1 MNSLA
6 AKRACR
12 PFLAVCRNGPAL
24 LARVRPVLAFVAA
37 VLACSHSHA
46 VDTLHIAR
54 IPGFP
59 DQTVSSEILKEAYRR
74 LQIPVEF
81 IDVPAKRALLLSSS
95 GVLDGEVA
103 RIADVETQYPSLLRI
118 SPAINFIEPSAF
130 AKNAKFA
137 INGWE
142 ALNGH
147 RIGIVQGVGSSER
160 GVKGLPAV
168 QAVPNQATLLKML
181 YADRIDVAV
190 TDLFSGM
197 ITLKELG
204 LNSAIRPMSPPLQK
218 IYIYHFLHENHR
230 ALVPKVEAVLREM
243 ERSGEL
249 TRLREALKKQI
260 LDNTGPV
267 LVSQP
272 GVKP

>member
-1 MNSLA
+1 
-6 AKRACR
+6 
-12 PFLAVCRNGPAL
+12 
-24 LARVRPVLAFVAA
+24 
-37 VLACSHSHA
+37 
-46 VDTLHIAR
+46 
-54 IPGFP
+54 
-59 DQTVSSEILKEAYRR
+59 
-74 LQIPVEF
+74 
-81 IDVPAKRALLLSSS
+81 
-95 GVLDGEVA
+95 
-103 RIADVETQYPSLLRI
+103 
-118 SPAINFIEPSAF
+118 
-130 AKNAKFA
+130 
-137 INGWE
+137 
-142 ALNGH
+142 
-147 RIGIVQGVGSSER
+147 
-160 GVKGLPAV
+160 
-168 QAVPNQATLLKML
+168 ML

-204 LNSAIRPMSPPLQK
+204 LNSAIRPMPPPLQK